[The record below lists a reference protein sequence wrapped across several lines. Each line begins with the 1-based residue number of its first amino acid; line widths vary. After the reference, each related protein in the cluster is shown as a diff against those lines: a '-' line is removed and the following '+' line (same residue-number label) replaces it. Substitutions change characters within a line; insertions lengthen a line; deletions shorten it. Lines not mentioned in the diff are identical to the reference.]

1 VAGSSG
7 HDPFAS
13 WGEAVMRLIRAVP
26 TAVWL
31 LAAGFAIG
39 ALIALS

>member
-1 VAGSSG
+1 MKESL
-7 HDPFAS
+7 
-13 WGEAVMRLIRAVP
+13 MRWMRVLP

-31 LAAGFAIG
+31 LAAGFAVG